1 MLILADFV
9 CTVHVATST
18 VVDFFLFIPFFL
30 FLSSSQI
37 ALNSETL
44 AAVLNDTATLIRD
57 PHSLS
62 ALDVVYVTNII
73 QLSLDRT
80 TVSAEVKTIFQS
92 FEAIMQLRAWS
103 SPILHAPLVASSDA
117 LLSELLSTEILLSML
132 IDSFVETVILCQQH
146 FHGSCANN
154 CS

>member
-1 MLILADFV
+1 MLIFV
-9 CTVHVATST
+9 TLYVQSMLQRALSC
-18 VVDFFLFIPFFL
+18 FFFFSCLFFFP
-30 FLSSSQI
+30 SCQI

-57 PHSLS
+57 PYSLS

-80 TVSAEVKTIFQS
+80 TVSAEVKKKFQS
-92 FEAIMQLRAWS
+92 FEAIMQLRVWS
-103 SPILHAPLVASSDA
+103 SPILHAPLVASSDV
-117 LLSELLSTEILLSML
+117 LLSESLSTEILLSML
-132 IDSFVETVILCQQH
+132 IDSFVETVIWCQQH

>member
-1 MLILADFV
+1 MYSPFYNKH
-9 CTVHVATST
+9 CRG
-18 VVDFFLFIPFFL
+18 FFLIYSFFL

-44 AAVLNDTATLIRD
+44 AVVLNDTATLIRD

-73 QLSLDRT
+73 QMSLDRT

-103 SPILHAPLVASSDA
+103 SPFCM
-117 LLSELLSTEILLSML
+117 LLWLLLLTS
-132 IDSFVETVILCQQH
+132 H
-146 FHGSCANN
+146 
-154 CS
+154 